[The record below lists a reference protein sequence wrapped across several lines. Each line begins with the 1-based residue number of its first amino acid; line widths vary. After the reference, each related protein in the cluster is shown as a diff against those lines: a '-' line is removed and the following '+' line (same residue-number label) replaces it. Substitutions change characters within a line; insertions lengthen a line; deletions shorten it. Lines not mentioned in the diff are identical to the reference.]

1 MRDHVA
7 MLLRIGWAAVVF
19 AVFGALTVAMGRSAV
34 RDLREGHDDHDGVVL
49 FSGIQ
54 ALVPT
59 LLAGAV
65 ALVGPVLILVRE

>member
-1 MRDHVA
+1 
-7 MLLRIGWAAVVF
+7 MLPRVGWAAVVF
-19 AVFGALTVAMGRSAV
+19 AVFGAATVVMGRSAV
-34 RDLREGHDDHDGVVL
+34 RDLREGHDDHDGAAL

-65 ALVGPVLILVRE
+65 ALVCPILILLRE